1 MGHHHHHGHSHHGHC
16 HGHHHGSDNIGL
28 AFFLNLVF
36 TIIEFVGGFLTGSHA
51 ILADG
56 IHDLGDTATI
66 GIAWFLEK
74 KSKKQ
79 SDDFYSYG
87 YARLSLLAS
96 LITAFILLAGSLAI
110 VVTSIPRLLD
120 PQPPETLGVIALAF
134 LGVAVNGYAFL
145 KIIGDSSHNSK
156 MIKWHL
162 FEDAAGWIVV
172 LIGGVIM
179 HFTDWYIID
188 PLLAIILSVYI
199 SYNVVKGLK
208 EVIQILLQK
217 TPQNMD
223 RETIRK
229 NLIELEGVTDI
240 TRIHA
245 WSLDHSKVVVTCNAV
260 LSEGSDAVEVKKGIR
275 SKLAEL
281 GNVQVTVEVEYAK
294 ENS

>member
-1 MGHHHHHGHSHHGHC
+1 M
-16 HGHHHGSDNIGL
+16 
-28 AFFLNLVF
+28 V
-36 TIIEFVGGFLTGSHA
+36 LTGSHA
-51 ILADG
+51 ILADRLR
-56 IHDLGDTATI
+56 LGDTATI
-66 GIAWFLEK
+66 GVAWFLEK
-74 KSKKQ
+74 KSKKK

-96 LITAFILLAGSLAI
+96 LITAFILLFGSLVI
-110 VVTSIPRLLD
+110 IVTSIPKLLD

-188 PLLAIILSVYI
+188 PLLAIILSIYI
-199 SYNVVKGLK
+199 SYNVIRGLK

-223 RETIRK
+223 RATIRK
-229 NLIELEGVTDI
+229 NLMELERVTDI
-240 TRIHA
+240 THIHA
-245 WSLDHSKVVVTCNAV
+245 WSLDHNKMVVTCNAI
-260 LSEGSDAVEVKKGIR
+260 LSEGSNSVEVKKEIR
-275 SKLAEL
+275 SRLAEL
-281 GNVQVTVEVEYAK
+281 GNVQATIEVEYAK
-294 ENS
+294 KNS